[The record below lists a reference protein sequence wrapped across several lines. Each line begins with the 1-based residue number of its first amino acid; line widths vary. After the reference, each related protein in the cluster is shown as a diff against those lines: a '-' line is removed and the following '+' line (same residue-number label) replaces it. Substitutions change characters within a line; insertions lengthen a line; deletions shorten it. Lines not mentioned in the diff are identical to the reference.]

1 MAAVAVADETDDRM
15 ELVSNSNMPATDI
28 GIDFKR
34 FERLN
39 ARDRDLSMELRWRQV
54 LDLVQLAAD
63 LEKASPDPD
72 GIRRVR
78 EPNEAPWRKAIQQL
92 IADAPR

>member
-1 MAAVAVADETDDRM
+1 MAAI
-15 ELVSNSNMPATDI
+15 DI
-28 GIDFKR
+28 GIDFSR

-39 ARDRDLSMELRWRQV
+39 ARRRDLSMEQRWRQV

-63 LEKASPDPD
+63 LEKSSLNPE
-72 GIRRVR
+72 GVRRVR
-78 EPNEAPWRKAIQQL
+78 ERNEAAWRKAIQQL